1 MIRAGAIA
9 TLATLILIAG
19 ITLWVWSHLP
29 ESGQIAVHYNGKGI
43 ADGWASDRTDAIRG
57 FLVMMAVA
65 VLVSAAMV
73 VSLKLDPRRA
83 AIGQSPA
90 PLIVAWFGALALL
103 TIISGVIGLKM
114 VSVSNGSDTG
124 AEPFS
129 FTRWIGIAVSALMI
143 LIGNVLPKSR
153 PNFIFGIRT
162 PWTLSSPNTWE
173 RTHRFGGPV
182 FMLAGLA
189 GIVGAMTFQGV
200 WIVLSGAVA
209 MLIAGAICV
218 AYSFAVWRSAEDRN
232 QRPDYLP

>member
-9 TLATLILIAG
+9 TLAALILIAG
-19 ITLWVWSHLP
+19 ITLWTWSHLP
-29 ESGQIAVHYNGKGI
+29 EIGAIPVHYNGKGI
-43 ADGWASDRTDAIRG
+43 VDGWASDRTEAING
-57 FLVMMAVA
+57 FLVMMAVS
-65 VLVSAAMV
+65 VLVSLTMTL
-73 VSLKLDPRRA
+73 SLKFDPRRA

-114 VSVSNGSDTG
+114 VGATNGGEEG
-124 AEPFS
+124 AEPFA
-129 FTRWIGIAVSALMI
+129 FTRWIGIAVSALVI
-143 LIGNVLPKSR
+143 LIGNMLPKSR
-153 PNFIFGIRT
+153 PNFVFGIRT

-182 FMLAGLA
+182 FMLAGFA
-189 GIVGAMTFQGV
+189 GVVGALTLDGV

-209 MLIAGAICV
+209 ILTAGAICV
-218 AYSFAVWRSAEDRN
+218 AYSFLVWRSAEDRN